1 MGQVEIVDLE
11 RAVMLWLN
19 ADTDLCGRGRPVT
32 NGFHTGLTRSPGQ
45 GAIGTVEVGLGAPT
59 DYADQR
65 RVTLRL
71 KVVGKQGP
79 ESKGPRWECERA
91 ARATAK
97 VFLALDAPVQVAL
110 GDGAYVELRHV
121 DATSAQGP
129 TLIGDVGG
137 EITYAIDAVVTAQER

>member
-19 ADTDLCGRGRPVT
+19 EEPGLCGRGNPVE
-32 NGFHTGLTRSPGQ
+32 NGFHTGVTRSPGQ
-45 GAIGTVEVGLGAPT
+45 GAIGSVEVGLGSVSDAV
-59 DYADQR
+59 DQR
-65 RVTLRL
+65 RVLLRL
-71 KVVGKQGP
+71 KSVGRAGP

-91 ARATAK
+91 ARATARR
-97 VFLALDAPVQVAL
+97 FLALDAPVQVAL
-110 GDGAYVELRHV
+110 GDGSYVTLLHV

-129 TLIGDVGG
+129 TLVGDVGG